1 MEEDISL
8 SDSELS
14 NVDEEQYANIP
25 TTEVPIDT
33 SPEYSPITEPMSF
46 SPSVE
51 NYLSLEASSPSQNII
66 GEVPLTL
73 PIEYLAAA
81 HEMLILMVMMRE
93 QSPNEVSI
101 FTYPEDEITAPLPN
115 QLSTSA
121 IESTAELGSDFKSES
136 WMFPPFSGIP
146 LSTTEQF
153 PPMPTSSSNIMAMDQ
168 TFPKFNE
175 IDQII
180 THDRRRINGNR
191 VTSMLCTTIS
201 GEQRWIPAS
210 YLRKDSRISDMVDR
224 YYRDLKHPYWAKRT
238 GKNKRKW
245 KQ

>member
-1 MEEDISL
+1 
-8 SDSELS
+8 
-14 NVDEEQYANIP
+14 
-25 TTEVPIDT
+25 
-33 SPEYSPITEPMSF
+33 
-46 SPSVE
+46 
-51 NYLSLEASSPSQNII
+51 
-66 GEVPLTL
+66 
-73 PIEYLAAA
+73 
-81 HEMLILMVMMRE
+81 
-93 QSPNEVSI
+93 
-101 FTYPEDEITAPLPN
+101 
-115 QLSTSA
+115 
-121 IESTAELGSDFKSES
+121 
-136 WMFPPFSGIP
+136 MFPPFSGIP

-175 IDQII
+175 IDRII

-191 VTSMLCTTIS
+191 VTSMLCTTVS
-201 GEQRWIPAS
+201 GEQRWVPAS